1 MKELKELTELNNR
14 IKFLGSELTYDEEI
28 KNRFDKLPKKSQ
40 DEFIENQKQIIAK
53 ILEALK

>member
-1 MKELKELTELNNR
+1 MKEPTNLQELNNR

-28 KNRFDKLPKKSQ
+28 KNRFDELPKKFQ